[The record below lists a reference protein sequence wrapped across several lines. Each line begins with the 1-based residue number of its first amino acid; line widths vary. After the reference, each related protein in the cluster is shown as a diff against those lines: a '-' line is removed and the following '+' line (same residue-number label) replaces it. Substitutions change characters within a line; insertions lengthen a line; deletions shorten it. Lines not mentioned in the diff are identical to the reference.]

1 MRYSLPFRLSLLFV
15 LIFFSALSLAQ
26 DFAKSLPATFEGK
39 LPCADCPG
47 TLWTLKLSPD
57 QSYRLNVEYLERQG
71 NDEKKIEKTGR
82 WKLDA
87 DQRKLTISQKGQ
99 PDERF
104 EILDANT
111 LRKLDMNGRPI
122 LSELNY
128 VLKRYGSTSTA
139 KLTDTYWKLVQLDG
153 EPIAADQ
160 EKKDEQHIVLAQ
172 ENQRLTGFAG
182 CNRIIGGYQLEDQR
196 IAFSMAVSRRAC
208 FKGEEAEAKF
218 LATLSQAARWKVDGQ
233 NMELFDQAG
242 KTIARFQAAYLR

>member
-1 MRYSLPFRLSLLFV
+1 MRTILPVRLSLLFV
-15 LIFFSALSLAQ
+15 LSFFSALSSAQ
-26 DFAKSLPATFEGK
+26 DFAKSLPATFDGK

-47 TLWTLKLSPD
+47 TMWTLKLLPD
-57 QSYRLNVEYLERQG
+57 QSFRLNVEYLEREG
-71 NDEKKIEKTGR
+71 KREESGR

-87 DQRKLTISQKGQ
+87 GQRKLTINQKGQ

-104 EILDANT
+104 EILDINT

-122 LSELNY
+122 LGELNY
-128 VLKRYGSTSTA
+128 VLKRRGTTTTA
-139 KLTDTYWKLVQLDG
+139 TLTDTHWKLVELNG

-182 CNRIIGGYQLEDQR
+182 CNRIVGGYQLEDQR

-218 LATLSQAARWKVDGQ
+218 LATLSQAARWKVEGQ

>member
-1 MRYSLPFRLSLLFV
+1 MIYRLLLLFG
-15 LIFFSALSLAQ
+15 LTFFSVLSSAQ

-47 TLWTLKLSPD
+47 TMWILKLSPD
-57 QSYRLNVEYLERQG
+57 QSFRLDMEYLDRQSKG
-71 NDEKKIEKTGR
+71 ENKINKTGQ
-82 WKLDA
+82 WKLDKG
-87 DQRKLTISQKGQ
+87 QRKLTITQKNQ

-111 LRKLDMNGRPI
+111 LRKLDMDGRPI

-128 VLKRYGSTSTA
+128 VLKRHGVATSVA
-139 KLTDTYWKLVQLDG
+139 ALTDTYWKLVELNG

-160 EKKDEQHIVLAQ
+160 EKKDEQHIVLAK

-182 CNRIIGGYQLEDQR
+182 CNRIIGGYQVEDQR

-208 FKGEEAEAKF
+208 FKGEEAESKF
-218 LATLSQAARWKVDGQ
+218 LAALSQAARWTVEGQ
-233 NMELFDQAG
+233 NLELFDREG
-242 KTIARFQAAYLR
+242 KPVARFQAAYLR